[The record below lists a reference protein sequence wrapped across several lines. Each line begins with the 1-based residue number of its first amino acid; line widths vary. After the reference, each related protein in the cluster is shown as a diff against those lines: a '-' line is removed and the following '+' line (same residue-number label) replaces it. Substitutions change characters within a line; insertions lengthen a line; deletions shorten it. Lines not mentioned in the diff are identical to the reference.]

1 MEKSPLE
8 QIAELSEREVR
19 RLLLKQ
25 MSNSTMKYH
34 AVYLTSYGH
43 EIIGQVANDS
53 YEQAIEA
60 ATFVAE
66 TFNHTI
72 KYIIAKPCTK

>member
-8 QIAELSEREVR
+8 QIAELSEREVKHI
-19 RLLLKQ
+19 LLKQ

-43 EIIGQVANDS
+43 EIIGQGSDS
-53 YEQAIEA
+53 YKQAMEV
-60 ATFVAE
+60 ATSVAE
-66 TFNHTI
+66 AFNHTI